1 MPRNVRAP
9 LAGCFACLGGLL
21 AVALLVYGSAAV
33 QDADRAARD
42 WLLADP
48 GSATESVANAVVN
61 LGAPPAFLLLA
72 ALAAAV
78 GLKRGKRRELV
89 AALVVIA
96 GANLTTQLLKVL
108 VSHPRVREI
117 LGSEGFAW
125 DGFPSG
131 HTTAICSIVVGF
143 LFVVPVSWRPL
154 VALFGACLVV
164 AVGGAVVV
172 LHWHFPSDVVGGIL
186 VVGAWAFAA
195 LAGLRATESP
205 ETASRRASAQPPP
218 SSSRAAISVK

>member
-9 LAGCFACLGGLL
+9 LAGCIACLGGLL
-21 AVALLVYGSAAV
+21 GVALLVYGSGAV
-33 QDADRAARD
+33 QELDRSLRD

-48 GSATESVANAVVN
+48 GSSSESIATWVAH
-61 LGAPPAFLLLA
+61 LGDPLAFLLLA
-72 ALAAAV
+72 ALAVAV
-78 GLKRGKRRELV
+78 GLKRGKRREAV
-89 AALVVIA
+89 AALAVVA

-131 HTTAICSIVVGF
+131 HTTAIASIVVAF
-143 LFVVPVSWRPL
+143 LFVLPASWRPL
-154 VALFGACLVV
+154 VAVLGTCLVA
-164 AVGGAVVV
+164 AVGCAVVV
-172 LHWHFPSDVVGGIL
+172 LHRHFPSDVLGGVF
-186 VVGAWAFAA
+186 VVGAWGFAT
-195 LAGLRATESP
+195 LAVMRATE
-205 ETASRRASAQPPP
+205 ASDAGGRAPAQPP